1 VLSVALLARRAVVP
15 ALLATVSTVSGAG
28 CSDGAGPTTL
38 TLSQLQ
44 GRYRAVHVIYRAVG
58 DTSRHTDLVV
68 DGGHR
73 IHLQIAD
80 STYHWTD
87 SVPAVPVGE
96 IAIDSGTIA
105 LGPDTL
111 ILRSDRSFETR
122 YHVVLSSAELRL
134 RDSLDTRIV
143 CPGQC
148 FEPTFLTIV
157 MLRE

>member
-1 VLSVALLARRAVVP
+1 VLLSALLPRRAVVA
-15 ALLATVSTVSGAG
+15 ALLGAVVGAG
-28 CSDGAGPTTL
+28 CSDGAGPATL

-44 GRYRAVHVIYRAVG
+44 GQYRAVHVIYQAVV

-73 IHLQIAD
+73 IHLQITD
-80 STYHWTD
+80 STYYWTD
-87 SVPAVPVGE
+87 SVPAVPIGE
-96 IAIDSGTIA
+96 IAIDSGTVA
-105 LGPDTL
+105 VAPDTL
-111 ILRSDRSFETR
+111 ILTSDRSFETR
-122 YHVVLSSAELRL
+122 YHVVLSAAELHL
-134 RDSLDTRIV
+134 RDSLETRLV